1 MNYVSRKFSYIFSLK
16 TFSDVHFTYAIFLEI
31 NKILS
36 KVKIQEIDGEFS
48 VEQNLKA
55 LNQLLTEQKLA
66 YDFGVYQISF
76 DVDLP
81 FLILSPG
88 ISNLFRVTLELCF
101 FIFKYIYIRILYV
114 FIEFFRPLSRSTIFA
129 KMLHPRQFPICSAA
143 RMHSPCFAST
153 FSRPRA
159 KSDSSTFQSRLPR
172 WFLRILHN

>member
-1 MNYVSRKFSYIFSLK
+1 MNYFSRKFSYIFSSLK
-16 TFSDVHFTYAIFLEI
+16 TFSNVHFTYEIFLEI

-36 KVKIQEIDGEFS
+36 KVKVQEIDGEFS

-101 FIFKYIYIRILYV
+101 FIFKYIYIVIIL
-114 FIEFFRPLSRSTIFA
+114 FF
-129 KMLHPRQFPICSAA
+129 
-143 RMHSPCFAST
+143 
-153 FSRPRA
+153 
-159 KSDSSTFQSRLPR
+159 
-172 WFLRILHN
+172 